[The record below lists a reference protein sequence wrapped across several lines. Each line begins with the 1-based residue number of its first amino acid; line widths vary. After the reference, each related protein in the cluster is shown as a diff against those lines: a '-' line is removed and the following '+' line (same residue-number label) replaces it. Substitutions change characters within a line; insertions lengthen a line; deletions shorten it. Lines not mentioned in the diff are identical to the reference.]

1 MIHLADERDRAAEGE
16 RAEDEEGGSQPL
28 RAAGDQHRA
37 GNIGTPDQ
45 PDDADEPDEPRDRLP
60 VGRDEQQHRGR
71 NEQRRDDHQNPAEAE
86 GTGAGIVFL
95 QQAPGRRGIEQALC
109 RPVFEVAL
117 QPAPV
122 HPFLLRSKMPAVRA
136 DSGAV
141 NRNDTG
147 PLEIRN
153 RSKNPKKEHL
163 FDTSALEDGLGT
175 TKING
180 K

>member
-1 MIHLADERDRAAEGE
+1 
-16 RAEDEEGGSQPL
+16 
-28 RAAGDQHRA
+28 
-37 GNIGTPDQ
+37 
-45 PDDADEPDEPRDRLP
+45 
-60 VGRDEQQHRGR
+60 
-71 NEQRRDDHQNPAEAE
+71 
-86 GTGAGIVFL
+86 
-95 QQAPGRRGIEQALC
+95 
-109 RPVFEVAL
+109 
-117 QPAPV
+117 
-122 HPFLLRSKMPAVRA
+122 MPAVRA

-147 PLEIRN
+147 PPEIRN